1 MQIMLLSSLQEFSFL
16 QHNTKFFVIF
26 KYDYESDLAA
36 CNQWNSFAG
45 KVWVRRSVSV
55 GNYFFT
61 GRLSENSLGKFL
73 KRFKS
78 LEILKALEGGKI
90 CIFPFSILQRQKKVH
105 VPIYFWSLHCASF
118 QQFFERE
125 EDVRYFKDL
134 IESILFRAFFIKMPT
149 VFCK

>member
-1 MQIMLLSSLQEFSFL
+1 M

-55 GNYFFT
+55 GTYFFT

-78 LEILKALEGGKI
+78 LEILKAFEGGKI
-90 CIFPFSILQRQKKVH
+90 CIFAFSILQRQKRYMCLS
-105 VPIYFWSLHCASF
+105 IFGHCIVLPSSNF
-118 QQFFERE
+118 SNVKML
-125 EDVRYFKDL
+125 D
-134 IESILFRAFFIKMPT
+134 ILKI
-149 VFCK
+149 